1 MNIVERKR
9 RLQAEALSGA
19 HAAMVPHEAATNDS
33 IGHETDGENSEEADI
48 FERKARF
55 ERLHRKYTALQK
67 EKGLLLKGNDLRS
80 NIYLRKMEKLARKD
94 LGLDIIGY
102 KDYTNNLKRF
112 ARYNSDL
119 GILAQDSFEKNL
131 PKTPEQDFHFEFKN
145 DNTQGLERVKK
156 YEDAVT
162 IALQKLMRP
171 NNNLMKERDYAAL
184 EDLCT
189 NMQDYVS
196 YSL

>member
-1 MNIVERKR
+1 MDQMNIVERKR
-9 RLQAEALSGA
+9 RLASEALSGA
-19 HAAMVPHEAATNDS
+19 NTPLVPHESATNDS

-55 ERLHRKYTALQK
+55 ERLHKKYTKLQK

-119 GILAQDSFEKNL
+119 GILA
-131 PKTPEQDFHFEFKN
+131 
-145 DNTQGLERVKK
+145 
-156 YEDAVT
+156 
-162 IALQKLMRP
+162 
-171 NNNLMKERDYAAL
+171 
-184 EDLCT
+184 
-189 NMQDYVS
+189 
-196 YSL
+196 